1 MKNILLFLYLSLFS
15 FIAYATDTFV
25 SFTPS
30 SNYFP
35 LITNGI
41 PCPIKI
47 DLNEDEGVKIA
58 VDNLQKDI
66 FNICGTKPEIIT
78 NSSKKRCILIGTYN
92 TPLIQQLINT
102 QKLQKEELNHKN
114 EKYILQV
121 ITTPCEGIDEAL
133 IIAGSDKRGTIYGI
147 YELSKQMGVSPW
159 YWWADVPIMKQENIY
174 IKPGI
179 YTDGEPKV
187 KYRGIFLN
195 DEWPCLGNWSK
206 ETFGGFNSQFYKHVL
221 NWYYA

>member
-1 MKNILLFLYLSLFS
+1 MKKILLFLYLSLFS

-66 FNICGTKPEIIT
+66 SNICGTKPEIIT

-114 EKYILQV
+114 EHSLLRVV
-121 ITTPCEGIDEAL
+121 I
-133 IIAGSDKRGTIYGI
+133 
-147 YELSKQMGVSPW
+147 
-159 YWWADVPIMKQENIY
+159 N
-174 IKPGI
+174 
-179 YTDGEPKV
+179 GEPSTESMSFRSKWASLH
-187 KYRGIFLN
+187 GIGGL
-195 DEWPCLGNWSK
+195 
-206 ETFGGFNSQFYKHVL
+206 TFQ
-221 NWYYA
+221 